1 MMNAGVLLWTS
12 RTAEARWDIPVM
24 TEDRSV
30 DGGGLTLHAL
40 HGFLDGYGGQGRVL
54 AITGALGQVRMR
66 DDVRMRD
73 G

>member
-1 MMNAGVLLWTS
+1 
-12 RTAEARWDIPVM
+12 M